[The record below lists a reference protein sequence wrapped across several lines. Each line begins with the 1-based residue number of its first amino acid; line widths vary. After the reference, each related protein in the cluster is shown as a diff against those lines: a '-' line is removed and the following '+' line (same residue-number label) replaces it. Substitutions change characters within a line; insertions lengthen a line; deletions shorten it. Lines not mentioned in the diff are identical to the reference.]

1 MSEQPLLVQKDGA
14 VATLTLNRPAKMN
27 AFDRTLKAAMR
38 ETVGKIEDDPEILV
52 VVLKGEGRGFSSGA
66 DLSDGMS
73 DPVSF
78 HLDAEYKPFLDGIA
92 MSNKIWVAQVH
103 GAAAGIGAA
112 LAMNC
117 DLMVMSDDAYIYL
130 AFAAIALVPDGG
142 NTQLLLNAMGYKR
155 ALQAAL
161 EGRKIPASECLEYGI
176 TNKVVDANALEQ
188 TTSDWAT
195 QLAEGAPLS
204 LAATKRL
211 MRRVGSVSYGEA
223 VSIEGIE
230 QTPLLKSN
238 DFREGVRAFFA
249 KEKPNFKG
257 S

>member
-1 MSEQPLLVQKDGA
+1 MSQDVLLVEKNGS
-14 VATLTLNRPAKMN
+14 VATLTLNRPDKMN
-27 AFDRTLKAAMR
+27 SFDRTLKAAMR
-38 ETVGKIEDDPEILV
+38 KTVGMLEDDTDILV
-52 VVLKGEGRGFSSGA
+52 VRLRGTGRGFSAGA

-73 DPVSF
+73 DPVAF

-92 MSNKIWVAQVH
+92 MSDKIWIAQVH

-117 DLMVMSDDAYIYL
+117 DMMMMSEDAYIYL

-142 NTQLLLNAMGYKR
+142 NTQLLLNAMGYRR

-161 EGRKIPASECLEYGI
+161 EGRKIPAAECLEHGI
-176 TNKVVDANALEQ
+176 ANKVVPSDELE
-188 TTSDWAT
+188 TSAAAWAE
-195 QLAEGAPLS
+195 QIAQGAPKS

-223 VSIEGIE
+223 ISLEGLE
-230 QTPLLKSN
+230 QTPLLKSE

-249 KEKPNFKG
+249 KEKPKFKG
-257 S
+257 A